1 MRPQKSADLEKN
13 GTAVPLL
20 SERGENLDFPGQFI
34 VEGILQRDRLPL
46 PDAERVTS
54 YQQAI
59 FVFKLHIS
67 GLRSLSKSG

>member
-1 MRPQKSADLEKN
+1 M
-13 GTAVPLL
+13 PLL

-34 VEGILQRDRLPL
+34 VERVLKRDRLALSDAKPL
-46 PDAERVTS
+46 PS

-67 GLRSLSKSG
+67 DLRSLSKSG